1 MTTGL
6 DPAMTLGC
14 GGWGG
19 NITSDNISPKHLLNI
34 KRLAYETQ
42 PAKGT
47 VTSDTTS
54 PFPTAGPAG
63 PRPQRAGLNPDVLGP
78 RIDQFLASRGIVGS
92 DPSTRAGA
100 ASRTVPTY
108 SDPGT
113 VRGSDPGTA
122 ARVRA
127 AEFVCEEDVR
137 RAVLSG
143 VKIVLDSRT
152 IVTPAARDLG
162 EEKRVFVDSR

>member
-19 NITSDNISPKHLLNI
+19 NITSDNISPKHLLNV

-42 PAKGT
+42 PAKGSAAHASAIDAPLPG
-47 VTSDTTS
+47 VS
-54 PFPTAGPAG
+54 
-63 PRPQRAGLNPDVLGP
+63 RPQRAGLDPASIGP
-78 RIDQFLASRGIVGS
+78 RIDRFLASRGIPSPESGPAGS
-92 DPSTRAGA
+92 SSG
-100 ASRTVPTY
+100 SG
-108 SDPGT
+108 SSSGPGSSP
-113 VRGSDPGTA
+113 GSGS
-122 ARVRA
+122 ARP

-137 RAVLSG
+137 QAVKAGLT
-143 VKIVLDSRT
+143 IVLDSRT

-162 EEKRVFVDSR
+162 EEKRVFVDAR